1 MFLTSSIRCLGVFAG
16 VLVAAFAAVGAEEP
30 EPAPAD
36 AATPK
41 GPRRAGGGP
50 ENPEIKF
57 KLPPPPV
64 LTPQETMKTFQI
76 AAGFEIQLVATEPL
90 IEAPIALSWDD
101 QGRLYVVEMRGFM
114 HDVDGAGEDQPSG
127 RVSRLEDTNGDGIM
141 DKGTVFADNLVLPRA
156 VMALG
161 DGALIGEPPTLI
173 WYRDTDGDG
182 VADKKEIV
190 NDKEFGRANGQ
201 PEHMANSPTWM
212 MDNWI
217 WCSNHPFRYRFQNGK
232 FTSAPTQGFGQWG
245 RSQDDWGR
253 QFFNY
258 NSDFLRCDIV
268 PPEFY
273 ARNPRLAERS
283 AINFQVTREQAT
295 WPARPTPGVNRG
307 YLEDSRKSDGTFVK
321 GTLRPDGTLQS
332 CTATCGATIYR
343 GDLFPA
349 EFRGNAF
356 IPEPSG
362 NLVKRLVLNEKDELL
377 SAKNATPGTEFLTST
392 DERFRPVNA
401 YTGPDGALYIVDMA
415 RGILQHKGFLT
426 YYLVA
431 NIQERKL
438 EQPLNLGRIYRIVPS
453 GAKPVPVT
461 VPREPAAIV
470 PLLAHANGWVRDTA
484 QRVLVERGDTSV
496 VEAVKS
502 IAASGATPQAR
513 LHALWT
519 LEGLGALTPE
529 FITAQLHDADAQVR
543 CAAVRL
549 ADRTLEAE
557 LVKLTDDP
565 SAAVRLNLAFVL
577 SPLPGPEVE
586 NALVNLLET
595 ARGPLLGEAV
605 ASGRM
610 GRELEFLETLLQQP
624 AGTQEKFGPSEIFQT
639 LAGCVMKERR
649 ASRVARLLELVAGQ
663 IDGSPGQLALVT
675 GMAGKSP
682 VKNAPKVRP
691 VILDE
696 APAALSNLA
705 KHPKAKALVAR
716 LDPLLTWPGKPGYV
730 PPPTIEPLTPEQ
742 QTRFDQGKTLYAAI
756 CATCH
761 QPTGTGLAG
770 LAPPLVNSE
779 WVLGPAERPIRI
791 VLHGLTGPVDVEGVK
806 WQLEMPGLPIFTDED
821 LAGLLTYIRREWE
834 HTASPVAPDEVAAVR
849 TAFKDRT
856 TSWTAAELLK
866 AGKPDKKR

>member
-1 MFLTSSIRCLGVFAG
+1 MSLVSLIRCLGIFAG
-16 VLVAAFAAVGAEEP
+16 ALVAVFPAPGAEEP
-30 EPAPAD
+30 ERVPAD
-36 AATPK
+36 TATPK

-50 ENPEIKF
+50 ENPKIKF

-64 LTPQETMKTFQI
+64 LTPQEAMKTFKI
-76 AAGFEIQLVATEPL
+76 AAGFEVQRVAAEPL

-114 HDVDGAGEDQPSG
+114 HDVDGTGEDQPIG
-127 RVSRLEDTNGDGIM
+127 RVSRLEDVNGDGVM
-141 DKGTVFADNLVLPRA
+141 DKATAFADNLVLPRA
-156 VMALG
+156 VMAVG
-161 DGALIGEPPTLI
+161 DGVLIGEPPNLT

-190 NDKEFGRANGQ
+190 SDKFGTAGGQ

-232 FTSAPTQGFGQWG
+232 FTSAATQGFGQWG

-273 ARNPRLAERS
+273 ARNPRLAERT
-283 AINFQVTREQAT
+283 AINYQVMRDQMT
-295 WPARPTPGVNRG
+295 WPAMPTPGVNRG
-307 YLEDSRKSDGTFVK
+307 YIEDSRKPDGALTK

-332 CTATCGATIYR
+332 CTAACGAAIYR
-343 GDLFPA
+343 GDLFPR

-362 NLVKRLVLNEKDELL
+362 NLVKRIVVTENDGLPD
-377 SAKNATPGTEFLTST
+377 AKNAAQGSEFLTSS
-392 DERFRPVNA
+392 DERFRPVNT
-401 YTGPDGALYIVDMA
+401 YTGPDGALYVVDMA

-438 EQPLNLGRIYRIVPS
+438 EQPLNLGRIYRIVPV
-453 GAKPVPVT
+453 GAKPMPVT
-461 VPREPAAIV
+461 LPREPAAIV
-470 PLLAHANGWVRDTA
+470 LLLAHANGWVRDAA
-484 QRVLVERGDTSV
+484 QRVLVERGDASV
-496 VEAVKS
+496 VEAVKA
-502 IAASGATPQAR
+502 IATTGATPQAR

-519 LEGLGALTPE
+519 LEGLGALTPD
-529 FITAQLHDADAQVR
+529 FITARLRDPDPQVR

-549 ADRTLEAE
+549 ADSTLETE

-565 SAAVRLNLAFVL
+565 SAAVRLNLAFAL
-577 SPLPGPEVE
+577 SALPGPEVE
-586 NALVNLLET
+586 KALVTLLENGR
-595 ARGPLLGEAV
+595 APVFGEAV

-610 GRELEFLETLLQQP
+610 GRESEFLEMLLQQP
-624 AGTQEKFGPSEIFQT
+624 AGTQEKFGASEIFQT

-649 ASRVARLLELVAGQ
+649 ASRVARLLEIVAGQ
-663 IDGSPGQLALVT
+663 LDGSPQQLALVT
-675 GMAGKSP
+675 GMAGKP
-682 VKNAPKVRP
+682 AGKNPPKVRP

-696 APAALSNLA
+696 EPAALSNLA
-705 KHPKAKALVAR
+705 KHPKAKSVVAR

-730 PPPTIEPLTPEQ
+730 APKIDPLTPEPQ
-742 QTRFDQGKTLYAAI
+742 ARFEKGKTLYATI
-756 CATCH
+756 CAACH
-761 QPTGTGLAG
+761 QPSGTGLAG

-779 WVLGPAERPIRI
+779 WVLGPVERPIRI
-791 VLHGLTGPVDVEGVK
+791 VLHGLTGPIDVEGVK

-821 LAGLLTYIRREWE
+821 LAALITYIRREWE
-834 HTASPVAPDEVAAVR
+834 HTASPVGADEVAAVR
-849 TAFKDRT
+849 AASKDRT
-856 TSWTAAELLK
+856 ASWTAAELLK
-866 AGKPDKKR
+866 TGKPEKKR